1 MTSDLRAVGLSLG
14 YHDGPTVVN
23 ALDVEIPPGQI
34 TSIIGANGCGKSTL
48 LRGLARLLAPREGAV
63 VLDGEAIH
71 SQKTKDVAKKIGL
84 LPQGPIVPA
93 GLSVEDLVARGRYPH
108 QTLFKQWS
116 KADEAAVEHALKV
129 TQADELRG
137 RPVDELSGGQRQ
149 RVWIALA
156 LAQETAILLLD
167 EPTTFLD
174 LGLLTELNQ
183 KEDRTI
189 VLVLHDINQAARY
202 SHHVIAM
209 RSGQILARGR
219 PADVITEKTIADTFG
234 VSCVVIDDPVSGTPL
249 CVPRAELPVPAQA
262 VAR

>member
-1 MTSDLRAVGLSLG
+1 V
-14 YHDGPTVVN
+14 
-23 ALDVEIPPGQI
+23 
-34 TSIIGANGCGKSTL
+34 
-48 LRGLARLLAPREGAV
+48 
-63 VLDGEAIH
+63 
-71 SQKTKDVAKKIGL
+71 
-84 LPQGPIVPA
+84 
-93 GLSVEDLVARGRYPH
+93 
-108 QTLFKQWS
+108 
-116 KADEAAVEHALKV
+116 
-129 TQADELRG
+129 
-137 RPVDELSGGQRQ
+137 
-149 RVWIALA
+149 
-156 LAQETAILLLD
+156 
-167 EPTTFLD
+167 

-249 CVPRAELPVPAQA
+249 CIPRAELPVPAQA